1 MTEASAPPMMRAEGL
16 IGCLPEVSKMQLFTP
31 RERIAQT
38 KGGIQEYPSSS

>member
-16 IGCLPEVSKMQLFTP
+16 IECLPEVLQVQLLTP